1 MSEKDCYAK
10 IVVHTNNPVIENRVI
25 GFHYL
30 GPNAGEIT
38 QGFAVAVKKG
48 ISK

>member
-1 MSEKDCYAK
+1 MSDSLLSSPLASLEQRDAF
-10 IVVHTNNPVIENRVI
+10 VHR
-25 GFHYL
+25 HL